1 MTRVLSFLADVVD
14 AATSLVEHLTARPD
28 RFSRTYPALADRD
41 HEWPASRYLGH
52 RRIDR

>member
-1 MTRVLSFLADVVD
+1 MTRALSFLADLID
-14 AATSLVEHLTARPD
+14 AAMSLADHFTARPD

-52 RRIDR
+52 RRLDR